1 MSEEKQ
7 SPESAVCNL
16 VINGVFA
23 YFFYK
28 YAFLNP
34 DEGSCFAKE
43 GNETAYGEIP
53 MITTGSGEDATQ
65 TPEEGFIDVSK
76 KFQTWFM
83 YGLILN
89 VIGMTQSIL
98 GFLAV
103 SLESDAV
110 GKLVALTACVQ
121 GCGGLAWL
129 IAGAIFRFGFIGK
142 VCSGDYVV
150 DGDINKVPFTHGT
163 GVFMKYYLMVVLGI
177 FGIGICCGLI
187 VGTTMGMTAAR
198 S

>member
-1 MSEEKQ
+1 MDEQKPNPSGL
-7 SPESAVCNL
+7 ACNL
-16 VINGVFA
+16 IINAVFA

-28 YAFLNP
+28 YAFQNP

-53 MITTGSGEDATQ
+53 MITTGSGEEATQ
-65 TPEEGFIDVSK
+65 TPEEGFTDVSK

-89 VIGMTQSIL
+89 VIGMVQSIV

-103 SLESDAV
+103 SLESSSV
-110 GKLVALTACVQ
+110 GKLGALFGCVQ
-121 GCGGLAWL
+121 GCGSLAWL
-129 IAGAIFRFGFIGK
+129 IAGAIFRWGFAGK

-150 DGDINKVPFTHGT
+150 NGDINKVPFAHST
-163 GVFMKYYLMVVLGI
+163 GKFMKYYLMIVLGVM
-177 FGIGICCGLI
+177 GVGICCGLI